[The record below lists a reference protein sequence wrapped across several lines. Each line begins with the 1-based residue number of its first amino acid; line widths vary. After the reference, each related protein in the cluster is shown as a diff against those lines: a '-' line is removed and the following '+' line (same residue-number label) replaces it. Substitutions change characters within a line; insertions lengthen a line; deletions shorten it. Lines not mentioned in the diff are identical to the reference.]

1 MEYIAYTCNACN
13 MHPLRAIGLTA
24 TAEDV
29 YLALVQRDP
38 TTPAALAGIL
48 RVTPDAVVEA
58 ARELTELGLVEPDDE
73 GLVACP
79 PRTALDALAEIRAK
93 ELGALRDSADE
104 LARFWRDHHA
114 EGPGYIEIVRTDEA
128 GEALVRRVQDEATHQ
143 VRALSIGP
151 SGRLAVPPTVAP
163 GCLEALARGVAYS
176 VVYGTRVLR
185 DPIGREAIQTC
196 VNLGERARV
205 FPNVALNLKICDD
218 RFAVVAAPARDHQRR
233 HHIAV
238 QRSALLDG
246 LIGVFESYWQMAVPL
261 PAGDEPMG
269 DVGAAPTDDARQLL
283 TYLSGGL
290 TDEFIARELG
300 VSERTVAR
308 RIARLQEVLGA
319 QTRFQLGVQASR
331 RGWL

>member
-1 MEYIAYTCNACN
+1 
-13 MHPLRAIGLTA
+13 MHPLRTIGLTA

-29 YLALVQRDP
+29 YLALIQSGP
-38 TTPAALAGIL
+38 TTPAELEGIVRAASDTVGTAAGELA
-48 RVTPDAVVEA
+48 D
-58 ARELTELGLVEPDDE
+58 LGLVEPDGE
-73 GLVACP
+73 RLVARP
-79 PRTALDALAEIRAK
+79 PRAALDALVEIRAK

-104 LARFWRDHHA
+104 LSRFWRDHHA
-114 EGPGYIEIVRTDEA
+114 EGTGYIEIVRTAAACEA
-128 GEALVRRVQDEATHQ
+128 VSRRVQDEATHQ

-151 SGRLAVPPTVAP
+151 SDRRATPPQIAP

-176 VVYGTRVLR
+176 VVYGAQVLR

-205 FPNVALNLKICDD
+205 FPDVALNLMICDD
-218 RFAVVAAPARDHQRR
+218 RFAVVTAPVGNHERR
-233 HHIAV
+233 HHVVV

-246 LIGVFESYWQMAVPL
+246 LIGVFRSYWQMAVPL
-261 PAGDEPMG
+261 PAGTEPG
-269 DVGAAPTDDARQLL
+269 DDMVTAPTNESRQLL
-283 TYLSGGL
+283 TYLSAGL
-290 TDEFIARELG
+290 TDESIARELG

>member
-1 MEYIAYTCNACN
+1 

-29 YLALVQRDP
+29 YLALVQRGP
-38 TTPAALAGIL
+38 TTSAALAGIL
-48 RVTPDAVVEA
+48 RVPPGAVGA
-58 ARELTELGLVEPDDE
+58 AAGELSGLGLVEPD
-73 GLVACP
+73 GGRFVARP
-79 PRTALDALAEIRAK
+79 PRAALDALAEIRAK

-104 LARFWRDHHA
+104 LSRFWRDHHA
-114 EGPGYIEIVRTDEA
+114 EGPGYIEIVRTEEA
-128 GEALVRRVQDEATHQ
+128 REALARRVQDEAVHQ

-151 SGRLAVPPTVAP
+151 SGRLAAPPEVAP

-176 VVYGTRVLR
+176 VVYGARVLR

-205 FPNVALNLKICDD
+205 FPNVALNLMICDD
-218 RFAVVAAPARDHQRR
+218 RFAVVAAPARDAQRR

-246 LIGVFESYWQMAVPL
+246 LIGVFEAYWQMAVPL
-261 PAGDEPMG
+261 PAGDEVMD

-290 TDEFIARELG
+290 TDESIAREFG